1 MEKLYDRPGAETVGG
16 ERTEELRQEIDV
28 KESMSE
34 LSHQTSG

>member
-1 MEKLYDRPGAETVGG
+1 MTGLEQRQFGG
-16 ERTEELRQEIDV
+16 ERTEELRQKIDV